1 MKTTVEID
9 VDAQSELD
17 SFRPG
22 CSTEPPDPGQ
32 CTIHGVWLC
41 LPCGKKLFDLSMF
54 LSEDQLEG
62 LAQEAVMEA
71 EADWAADEADAM
83 VDHWADAD
91 RVEHERSVG
100 HHG

>member
-1 MKTTVEID
+1 
-9 VDAQSELD
+9 
-17 SFRPG
+17 
-22 CSTEPPDPGQ
+22 
-32 CTIHGVWLC
+32 
-41 LPCGKKLFDLSMF
+41 MF